1 MLAFFIWGFTPFYWR
16 SLVALGPI
24 EIIAHRVVWCAI
36 FMSLILSFTR
46 QWKEVIAT
54 ISNPIITA
62 ILFLSACLVSINWGM
77 FVYSVTTDQL
87 VASSLGY
94 FLSPLVSVFLGFI
107 FLKERPTARQWIA
120 VLLATA
126 AVITQLLAYGSLPWI
141 ALTIAFSFGLYGLI
155 RKTVKAG
162 SNVGLFVECLVIAPF
177 GLGFLFWLESKGTG
191 SFGNSEISLDILIIL
206 AGVIT
211 GVPLMFFA
219 ASARRIKLTT
229 IGLFQ
234 YFTPSTYLVIA
245 IWLFNEKFSINE
257 WVSFC
262 LLWLGLF
269 IYTSEIWRTR
279 QV

>member
-16 SLVALGPI
+16 SLADLGAV

-36 FMSLILSFTR
+36 FMSFILTVTG
-46 QWKEVIAT
+46 QWKEVVTT
-54 ISNPIITA
+54 ISTPIITL
-62 ILFLSACLVSINWGM
+62 ILFLSASLVSLNWGM
-77 FVYSVTTDQL
+77 FVYSVVTDQL

-107 FLKERPTARQWIA
+107 FLTERPTVNQWVA

-126 AVITQLLAYGSLPWI
+126 AVITQFIAYGSLPWI

-155 RKTVKAG
+155 RKNVKAG
-162 SNVGLFVECLVIAPF
+162 SNVGLFIECLVMAPF
-177 GLGFLFWLESKGTG
+177 GLGFLFWLESNGTG
-191 SFGNSEISLDILIIL
+191 SFGNHDISLDLLIVL

-211 GVPLMFFA
+211 GVPLMLFA
-219 ASARRIKLTT
+219 ASARRIRLTT

-234 YFTPSTYLVIA
+234 YFTPSTYLIIA
-245 IWLFNEKFSINE
+245 IWLFNEKFTVNE
-257 WVSFC
+257 WISFC
-262 LLWLGLF
+262 LLWLGLI

>member
-16 SLVALGPI
+16 SLVGLGAI

-36 FMSLILSFTR
+36 FMSFILTLTR
-46 QWKEVIAT
+46 QWKEVVAT

-62 ILFLSACLVSINWGM
+62 ILFLSASLVSLNWGM
-77 FVYSVTTDQL
+77 FVYSVVTDQL

-107 FLKERPTARQWIA
+107 FLKERPTLKQWVA
-120 VLLATA
+120 VFLATA
-126 AVITQLLAYGSLPWI
+126 AVITQFIAYGSLPWI

-162 SNVGLFVECLVIAPF
+162 SNVGLFVECLVMAPF
-177 GLGFLFWLESKGTG
+177 GLGFLFWLESRGTG
-191 SFGNSEISLDILIIL
+191 SFGNNGISLDALIVL
-206 AGVIT
+206 AGVVT
-211 GVPLMFFA
+211 GVPLMLFA
-219 ASARRIKLTT
+219 SSARRIKLTT

-245 IWLFNEKFSINE
+245 IWLFNEKFTVNE

-262 LLWLGLF
+262 LLWLGLL